1 MSQAQALLDC
11 VADLVAHCGVPGAV
25 AVLQEGLQLRWGA
38 SWASGHHSPD
48 SWRILGQSPSP
59 DGPGNSISAPVLRLS
74 NCRPSVESPQYG
86 VCTAGAVQLAVSF
99 QINTVEVCIAQM
111 ALV

>member
-25 AVLQEGLQLRWGA
+25 AVLQEGLRLRQGP
-38 SWASGHHSPD
+38 SWAPGHHSPD

-59 DGPGNSISAPVLRLS
+59 DGAGDHLSSAAVAEQLGAQCGVLARNLHS
-74 NCRPSVESPQYG
+74 RFSAEDNGIP
-86 VCTAGAVQLAVSF
+86 TD
-99 QINTVEVCIAQM
+99 
-111 ALV
+111 